1 MARPLRIEL
10 AGGVYHLTSRGDRRE
25 PIYADDVDRLLWLEL
40 FGEVCDRF
48 SWRCHAW
55 CQMGNHYHLVVET
68 AEANLSRG
76 MRQLNGVYTQAANR
90 RHARVGHVF
99 QGRYKA
105 ILVEADAYLVEL
117 ARYVVLNPVRAGLCG
132 DAREWP
138 WSSHRALMGLVD
150 PPSWL
155 ETGWVL
161 GQFGSERTAAVR
173 RYEDFVRAGVGLP
186 PIWERLNAQI
196 YLGSGAFADEMAHKV
211 PDDGRLDEVP
221 RLQRR
226 PQGMS
231 LQAYVERSASRD
243 AAIAEAAASGAFTLA
258 QLAQF
263 FGLHY
268 SSISR
273 IVAKDR
279 KARQPPGAGDASEQ
293 MSK

>member
-10 AGGVYHLTSRGDRRE
+10 AGGVYHVTSRGDRRE
-25 PIYADDVDRLLWLEL
+25 MIYGDDADRRAWVDL
-40 FGEVCDRF
+40 FGEVCEQF
-48 SWRCHAW
+48 NWRCHAW

-76 MRQLNGVYTQAANR
+76 MRQLNGVYTQAVNR
-90 RHARVGHVF
+90 RHGRVGHVF

-117 ARYVVLNPVRAGLCG
+117 ARYVVLNPVRAGLCKE
-132 DAREWP
+132 AAEWP
-138 WSSHRALMGLVD
+138 WSSHRALLGRVE

-155 ETGWVL
+155 ATDWVL
-161 GQFGSERTAAVR
+161 GQFGETRARAVG

-186 PIWERLNAQI
+186 PIWQALNAQI
-196 YLGSGAFADEMAHKV
+196 YLGSEDFAGRMASRFADDV
-211 PDDGRLDEVP
+211 GLSEVP

-226 PQGMS
+226 PQS
-231 LQAYVERSASRD
+231 LALEAYVERNSSRD
-243 AAIAEAAASGAFTLA
+243 GAILEAADSGAFTYA

-273 IVAKDR
+273 IVAKGR
-279 KARQPPGAGDASEQ
+279 SARQLRRAV
-293 MSK
+293 SK

>member
-1 MARPLRIEL
+1 M
-10 AGGVYHLTSRGDRRE
+10 
-25 PIYADDVDRLLWLEL
+25 
-40 FGEVCDRF
+40 
-48 SWRCHAW
+48 
-55 CQMGNHYHLVVET
+55 
-68 AEANLSRG
+68 
-76 MRQLNGVYTQAANR
+76 
-90 RHARVGHVF
+90 
-99 QGRYKA
+99 
-105 ILVEADAYLVEL
+105 
-117 ARYVVLNPVRAGLCG
+117 
-132 DAREWP
+132 
-138 WSSHRALMGLVD
+138 
-150 PPSWL
+150 
-155 ETGWVL
+155 L

-173 RYEDFVRAGVGLP
+173 RYEDLVRAGVGLP

-279 KARQPPGAGDASEQ
+279 KARQPPGAGNASEQ

>member
-10 AGGVYHLTSRGDRRE
+10 AGGVYHVTSRGDRRE
-25 PIYADDVDRLLWLEL
+25 MIYGDDADRRAWVDL
-40 FGEVCDRF
+40 FGEVCEQF
-48 SWRCHAW
+48 NWRCHAW

-76 MRQLNGVYTQAANR
+76 MRQLNGVYTQAVNR
-90 RHARVGHVF
+90 RHGRVGHVF

-117 ARYVVLNPVRAGLCG
+117 ARYVVLNPVRAGLCKE
-132 DAREWP
+132 AAEWP
-138 WSSHRALMGLVD
+138 WSSHRALLGRVE

-155 ETGWVL
+155 ATDCVL
-161 GQFGSERTAAVR
+161 GQFGETRARAVG

-186 PIWERLNAQI
+186 PIWQALNAQI
-196 YLGSGAFADEMAHKV
+196 YLGSEDFAGRMASRFADDE
-211 PDDGRLDEVP
+211 GLSEVP

-226 PQGMS
+226 PQS
-231 LQAYVERSASRD
+231 LALEAYVERNSSRD
-243 AAIAEAAASGAFTLA
+243 GAILEAADSGAFTYA

-273 IVAKDR
+273 IVAKGR
-279 KARQPPGAGDASEQ
+279 SARQLRRAV
-293 MSK
+293 SK

>member
-25 PIYADDVDRLLWLEL
+25 PIYADDADRLLWLDV

-48 SWRCHAW
+48 NWRCHAW

-76 MRQLNGVYTQAANR
+76 MRQLNGVYTQAVNR
-90 RHARVGHVF
+90 RHGRIGHVF

-117 ARYVVLNPVRAGLCG
+117 SRYVVLNPVRAGLCG

-138 WSSHRALMGLVD
+138 WSSHRALMGLAD
-150 PPSWL
+150 PPPWL
-155 ETGWVL
+155 ATDWVL
-161 GQFGSERTAAVR
+161 GQFGTERTAAVR

-186 PIWERLNAQI
+186 PIWDRLNAQI
-196 YLGSGAFADEMAHKV
+196 YLGSQAFADEMARTV
-211 PDDGRLDEVP
+211 PDDGRLNEVP

-226 PQGMS
+226 PQGAS
-231 LQAYVERSASRD
+231 LQAYAEGCPSRD
-243 AAIAEAAASGAFTLA
+243 AAIAEAAASGALTLA
-258 QLAQF
+258 QLAEF

-273 IVAKDR
+273 IVAKGR
-279 KARQPPGAGDASEQ
+279 KARQPPGAGRASEQ
-293 MSK
+293 TSK